1 MMMMKRGE
9 KKKHKKNNNNNARQ
23 QQQEQ
28 QQQQSTRK
36 HFSQAVAFGRNYY
49 HAMGGTQERVLQC
62 PENESIQAYCWD
74 EPPWR
79 IRNFNNIHNYN
90 NNENNKCDG
99 KDIEDA
105 VCTTQST
112 IFLTKHG
119 KVYQTGTLH
128 GRVLTS
134 PTKVEIPLPLKCVQI
149 AAGRHF
155 CLGRMEGGLAV
166 VSWGAGHFGQ
176 LGVGPGSVSATTA
189 AVGGS
194 GKSSS
199 NKKKKN
205 NNNSSSNSS
214 GNSST
219 TTTTSEN
226 HLITFTPRPM
236 IIERLLPHVIG
247 SGVVSIAAGDWH
259 GLALTESGR
268 VWAWG
273 SNRSLQ
279 CGRKQHR
286 TDRLSASSSGNTAT
300 TTQQAPTIA
309 VPLPVP
315 LEVPAS
321 KIAAGR
327 SHSVAVARDNGQVY
341 CWGSA
346 NRGQCGNNVRRSTGI
361 APPRLVEGMSDL
373 TICDIAAG
381 GNHTVALT
389 TGGRVFTWGSGSEGE
404 LGLGPAVPSQCKPR
418 LVADLDFVAVAAG
431 QEWKSQL
438 QRARLQQQQQP
449 AAAAAAAAQTTKSSL
464 SNVPTICKVFAAPAY
479 SAALSTSGHVYIWGS
494 NDAGQT
500 GIPTPACVPLKDG
513 YNDYSSGSGGHTS
526 SLRDLHVRT
535 FDSRH
540 NILLPTR
547 IDAVAD
553 INVRLLACGPNHMW
567 CIGEQ
572 RTPQNKDAVVV
583 GQTLYEVQEV
593 QRAKKLQRSREA
605 MFARASAGKG
615 DDCDG
620 DDLTDTS
627 YDRALSSNAE
637 TAVEES
643 IATSLASASLSNNNN
658 TNDGDVFQKTD
669 VASSPI
675 HEKQVADI
683 PLSPPNSSSKS
694 PATKEKLTKRFSFR
708 KVFTR
713 MSSGRS
719 LSGKDDTDHQ
729 SDMSTSKRSG
739 RSSRRRQD
747 LDEVTA

>member
-1 MMMMKRGE
+1 MSHLVAAIINLSKE
-9 KKKHKKNNNNNARQ
+9 AENATNVSESVGQTPTDRPTSPTESPAATAPPSEATENAISSPSPHWRFGALKTNTSAYVRSLMQ
-23 QQQEQ
+23 HVLALVLI
-28 QQQQSTRK
+28 STAYV
-36 HFSQAVAFGRNYY
+36 FSSLRRLSAIGMFAFDVSSWFL
-49 HAMGGTQERVLQC
+49 HLLQ
-62 PENESIQAYCWD
+62 
-74 EPPWR
+74 
-79 IRNFNNIHNYN
+79 
-90 NNENNKCDG
+90 
-99 KDIEDA
+99 
-105 VCTTQST
+105 VC
-112 IFLTKHG
+112 ILI
-119 KVYQTGTLH
+119 
-128 GRVLTS
+128 S

-176 LGVGPGSVSATTA
+176 LGVGPGSV
-189 AVGGS
+189 GGS
-194 GKSSS
+194 GRSS
-199 NKKKKN
+199 NYK
-205 NNNSSSNSS
+205 NSSSTS
-214 GNSST
+214 
-219 TTTTSEN
+219 TTSEN

-236 IIERLLPHVIG
+236 IIERFLPHVIG
-247 SGVVSIAAGDWH
+247 SGVVSIAAGEWH
-259 GLALTESGR
+259 GLALTESGG

-279 CGRKQHR
+279 CGRKHQHSDR
-286 TDRLSASSSGNTAT
+286 RLSAGSSQQQ
-300 TTQQAPTIA
+300 QQAPTIA

-327 SHSVAVARDNGQVY
+327 SHSVAVARDTGQVY
-341 CWGSA
+341 CWGST

-373 TICDIAAG
+373 NICDIAAG

-438 QRARLQQQQQP
+438 QRARLQQQQQQQQP
-449 AAAAAAAAQTTKSSL
+449 TTTTAAAAQTTKSSL
-464 SNVPTICKVFAAPAY
+464 SNVPTICKIFAAPSY
-479 SAALSTSGHVYIWGS
+479 SAALSTSGHVYVWGS

-500 GIPTPACVPLKDG
+500 GIPTPPCVPLKDG

-572 RTPQNKDAVVV
+572 RTPKNKDAVVV

-593 QRAKKLQRSREA
+593 QRTKKLQRSREA
-605 MFARASAGKG
+605 SVGK
-615 DDCDG
+615 DCDGNGG
-620 DDLTDTS
+620 DDLTDSS
-627 YDRALSSNAE
+627 YDRALSSNPE
-637 TAVEES
+637 TAVES
-643 IATSLASASLSNNNN
+643 VAASLASASLSNNDNV
-658 TNDGDVFQKTD
+658 DGVDFQKTD

-675 HEKQVADI
+675 YEKQVADI
-683 PLSPPNSSSKS
+683 PLSPPGSKS
-694 PATKEKLTKRFSFR
+694 PATKEKVTRRFSLR

-713 MSSGRS
+713 MSSSRS

-729 SDMSTSKRSG
+729 SDMSSSKRSA
-739 RSSRRRQD
+739 RSRRSRQD